1 MLFVSHDRAVLRA
14 LSTRVLEL
22 GMDEPRT
29 YGGGYS
35 EYVLQ
40 TGYEAPG
47 VR

>member
-22 GMDEPRT
+22 GVDEPRT